1 MNDFSKKPSFKLM
14 IIPGNGCSN
23 IEKANW
29 YYWLS
34 KNLQDK
40 FPSSQIICST
50 MPDPFKAREKNWIPF
65 IKEKLK
71 DSDIIYV
78 IGHSSGA
85 VCIMRLLESL
95 KVKGA
100 VIVSGS
106 ISDLGEESE
115 KISGYYPQQPNS
127 DELRPWN
134 WDIMKA
140 NSDWLIHLGSKD
152 DQFIPFDEII
162 ILFVPE
168 LETATNKFNSGLQ
181 QTEFQELSADEIVE
195 VINSGC
201 IFTTKNIMF
210 FFEKS
215 AKRGHFM
222 TSTFPELLT
231 ILTERIDKD
240 LKDLGINN

>member
-140 NSDWLIHLGSKD
+140 NSDWFIHLGSKD
-152 DQFIPFDEII
+152 DQFIPFDEMLVIKEK
-162 ILFVPE
+162 L
-168 LETATNKFNSGLQ
+168 NM
-181 QTEFQELSADEIVE
+181 DEKDFI
-195 VINSGC
+195 
-201 IFTTKNIMF
+201 

>member
-152 DQFIPFDEII
+152 DQFIPFDEMLVIKEK
-162 ILFVPE
+162 L
-168 LETATNKFNSGLQ
+168 NM
-181 QTEFQELSADEIVE
+181 DEKDFI
-195 VINSGC
+195 
-201 IFTTKNIMF
+201 